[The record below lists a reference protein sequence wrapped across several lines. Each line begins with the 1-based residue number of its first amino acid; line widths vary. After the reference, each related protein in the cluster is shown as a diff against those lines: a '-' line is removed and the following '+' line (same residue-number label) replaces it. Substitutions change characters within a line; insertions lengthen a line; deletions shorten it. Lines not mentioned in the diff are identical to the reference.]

1 MLDPFLDTPIECVGR
16 HERCRA
22 PLSSSA
28 FDDMPPCARLSP
40 AVPPATGSA
49 TNLYMLCY
57 LFRLIFIFIVIF
69 ILMCLYILLW
79 DYCMCI
85 CCNIYPKLYDLCIIY
100 IYSYE
105 YMVSDGIAKK
115 KYKSAAA
122 PARDSF
128 STIDSCPQLLTTKK
142 YAFYPWLLA
151 VFMFFYNS
159 ICDLWLF
166 LQFILLLHFGCN
178 LPNSF
183 RIPSCDAH
191 FFYIYFE
198 TPDQQMCVFF
208 FINWS
213 SCMYCIE
220 KEENSGRKLIQ
231 KG

>member
-49 TNLYMLCY
+49 TNLYMFCY

-85 CCNIYPKLYDLCIIY
+85 CCNIYPKLYDVCITIIIILIIIIY

-115 KYKSAAA
+115 KCKSAAA

-142 YAFYPWLLA
+142 YVFYPWLLA

-166 LQFILLLHFGCN
+166 LQFILLLHFGWN

-183 RIPSCDAH
+183 RIPSCAAR
-191 FFYIYFE
+191 FFLYLFWD
-198 TPDQQMCVFF
+198 T
-208 FINWS
+208 WS
-213 SCMYCIE
+213 TNVRILLHKLVILYVLYR
-220 KEENSGRKLIQ
+220 KGRK
-231 KG
+231 